1 MKLKSLMEKISP
13 YAPLLGAVVIAVC
26 VGISV
31 KNYEAPVYAA
41 EETQTEETESEE
53 MPVVSSETEEETQEE
68 QETEAVTGSF
78 DLADGV
84 YQGSAQ
90 GFRGKVTVS
99 VQIQNKQITAID
111 ILSASD
117 DDAFFNRAKGVIDKI
132 ISSQSLDVDVV
143 SGATYSSNGIIGAVK
158 NALTGETASQTAAG
172 QTAVNIQTEAD
183 QTGAEAEQITAGEV
197 ENPKGGYRDGTYYGT
212 GKGFGGTLK
221 VEVVISGGRIG
232 SIRVVESKDDAAYLN
247 RASALLDTMLDTQST
262 NVDTISG
269 ATYSS
274 KGLIS
279 AVRNALKQAVI
290 TDTAESGTDSSQVS
304 QTEPIPDD
312 STENTD
318 TDSTGQVTGTIPY
331 QDGIYYGTAEGY
343 LGDITTAVVLQ
354 DQTIKAILVT
364 EESDDDAFFTRA
376 SDVLK
381 EIMKKQNTE
390 VDVVSG
396 ATYSSNG
403 LIGAVKDALAQADK
417 ATRGERLVDTS
428 VLEQNVSQAEKLLAQ
443 EKNYTAA
450 SWMRFSLRLSDA
462 KEVLADE
469 TATEKEVS
477 TALDRLKTA
486 VKKLEKA
493 PAQSSGNSSNNNNSD
508 NSGNNSNGSSD
519 NGSNG
524 SGNSSDSDKN
534 NSDSGS
540 GSTEQPKNVFADGT
554 YTVSVPCLPDSD
566 EDFEGYNL
574 SLKLT
579 VKNDEITEITDITGD
594 GDSGNASYIKKAADG
609 TKKYTGVV
617 KQLTELG
624 TLDAQSQTSL
634 DGRIDVVSGATC
646 SSNAIIEACKKA
658 LGEAQNR

>member
-132 ISSQSLDVDVV
+132 ISSQSLD
-143 SGATYSSNGIIGAVK
+143 
-158 NALTGETASQTAAG
+158 
-172 QTAVNIQTEAD
+172 
-183 QTGAEAEQITAGEV
+183 
-197 ENPKGGYRDGTYYGT
+197 
-212 GKGFGGTLK
+212 
-221 VEVVISGGRIG
+221 
-232 SIRVVESKDDAAYLN
+232 
-247 RASALLDTMLDTQST
+247 
-262 NVDTISG
+262 
-269 ATYSS
+269 
-274 KGLIS
+274 
-279 AVRNALKQAVI
+279 
-290 TDTAESGTDSSQVS
+290 
-304 QTEPIPDD
+304 
-312 STENTD
+312 
-318 TDSTGQVTGTIPY
+318 
-331 QDGIYYGTAEGY
+331 
-343 LGDITTAVVLQ
+343 
-354 DQTIKAILVT
+354 
-364 EESDDDAFFTRA
+364 
-376 SDVLK
+376 
-381 EIMKKQNTE
+381 